1 MRPDHGG
8 MHAGGL
14 CSQRCQDGRW
24 TRGGLYPTHY
34 RRYATTTA
42 GHQGFAANR
51 PTGRDGVQAAKS
63 ELRKGRRGEPA
74 DAETVGHVEVLVSRR
89 NGVCVLSCARRK
101 RRPSLT
107 SISRTNPDGN
117 QRPSCSRKMR
127 REGSRPTWRRC
138 RSCSIGGISLRDRL
152 RFPRLR

>member
-24 TRGGLYPTHY
+24 ARGGLYPTHY

-74 DAETVGHVEVLVSRR
+74 DGETVGHVEVPVSRR
-89 NGVCVLSCARRK
+89 NGVCARAFLRATQTETLAYVRSAGLDYATACAFRALDE
-101 RRPSLT
+101 LT
-107 SISRTNPDGN
+107 AAY
-117 QRPSCSRKMR
+117 
-127 REGSRPTWRRC
+127 
-138 RSCSIGGISLRDRL
+138 RL
-152 RFPRLR
+152 RAMMVRDCCSESIAKHKPNHQN